1 MTVRCP
7 GCSKEYP
14 IPALPPGKGA
24 AVRCRVC
31 GTVFRIE
38 APAAAARASAPRP
51 AAPPGPLDPVFS
63 VRRQTGAGAAPAP
76 QPGAAVLIADES
88 RPFRDALQRA
98 VQELGERCAV
108 VEDGEAALRYVQEQR
123 PRLLLVNVYLRKLLG
138 VIVCERVKAD
148 PVLRSTR
155 VVLVGSLFRQDR
167 FVRQPDRDRL
177 YGADDYIEEAIE
189 PDDLRQR
196 LQALLSPALAP
207 AAAATPSTA
216 LAPPEDLQ
224 RLIRIILSDILVYYP
239 DRCETAVREGRFVQ
253 EFRVELE
260 EGRRLVAERFAGL
273 SQVAEIYK
281 RAVRDWAEERRQ
293 AHVG

>member
-1 MTVRCP
+1 
-7 GCSKEYP
+7 
-14 IPALPPGKGA
+14 
-24 AVRCRVC
+24 
-31 GTVFRIE
+31 
-38 APAAAARASAPRP
+38 
-51 AAPPGPLDPVFS
+51 VFS
-63 VRRQTGAGAAPAP
+63 VRRQAGAGAAPAA
-76 QPGAAVLIADES
+76 QPGAAVLIADEP

-98 VQELGERCAV
+98 VQGLGVRCAV

-148 PVLRSTR
+148 PVLRSTQ
-155 VVLVGSLFRQDR
+155 VILIGSLFRQDR

-189 PDDLRQR
+189 PEDLRQR

-207 AAAATPSTA
+207 AAAPSAA
-216 LAPPEDLQ
+216 LAPQEDLQ

-239 DRCETAVREGRFVQ
+239 ERCETAVREGRFVQ

-260 EGRRLVAERFAGL
+260 EGRRLVTERFAGL
-273 SQVAEIYK
+273 PQVAEIYR
-281 RAVRDWAEERRQ
+281 RAVHDWAEERRQ

>member
-7 GCSKEYP
+7 GCGKEYP
-14 IPALPPGKGA
+14 VPALPPGKGA

-38 APAAAARASAPRP
+38 APAAAAPASAPRP
-51 AAPPGPLDPVFS
+51 AAPPEPLDPVFS
-63 VRRQTGAGAAPAP
+63 VRRQAGAGAAPAA
-76 QPGAAVLIADES
+76 QPGAAVLIADEP

-98 VQELGERCAV
+98 VQELGARCAV

-148 PVLRSTR
+148 PVLRSTQ

-189 PDDLRQR
+189 PEDLRQR
-196 LQALLSPALAP
+196 LQGLLSPALAP
-207 AAAATPSTA
+207 AAAPSAA
-216 LAPPEDLQ
+216 LTPPEDLQ

-239 DRCETAVREGRFVQ
+239 ERCETAVREGRFVQ

-260 EGRRLVAERFAGL
+260 EGRRLVTERFAGL
-273 SQVAEIYK
+273 PQVAEIYR
-281 RAVRDWAEERRQ
+281 RAVHGWAEERRQ